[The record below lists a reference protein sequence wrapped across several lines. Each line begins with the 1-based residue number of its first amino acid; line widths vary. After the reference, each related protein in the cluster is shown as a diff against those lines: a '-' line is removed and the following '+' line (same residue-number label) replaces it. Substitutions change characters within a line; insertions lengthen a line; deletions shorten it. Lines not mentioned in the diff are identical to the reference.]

1 MGKEKKQHMETPN
14 AIQFDEETL
23 KALQDRFDASGK
35 DIDTFL
41 RDELKASGRQDADQV
56 ADDIIGTMGRIDEN
70 YAEVQ
75 KARADGYSRK
85 DWLNRKFNAIFY
97 ALSPKVAGEYISRLI
112 GTLKGEPTETPPES
126 EFVGREAREMIA
138 SLDDALEQSAMA
150 ELALDPESP
159 HTTEGC

>member
-1 MGKEKKQHMETPN
+1 METPN
-14 AIQFDEETL
+14 AIQFDEAKLKELQERFET
-23 KALQDRFDASGK
+23 SGK

-41 RDELKASGRQDADQV
+41 REELKASGRQDADQV
-56 ADDIIGTMGRIDEN
+56 ADDIIGTMERIDEN
-70 YAEVQ
+70 YADVQ
-75 KARADGYSRK
+75 KARADGYGRK

-138 SLDDALEQSAMA
+138 NLDDSLEQSAIA
-150 ELALDPESP
+150 ELALDQESAHTPER
-159 HTTEGC
+159 C